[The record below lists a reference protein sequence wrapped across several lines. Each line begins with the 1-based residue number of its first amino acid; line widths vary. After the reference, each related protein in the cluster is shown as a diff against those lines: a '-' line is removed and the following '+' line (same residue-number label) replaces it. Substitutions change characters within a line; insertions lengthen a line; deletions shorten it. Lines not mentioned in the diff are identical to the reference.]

1 MVTCYLGIGSNLGN
15 RKSQIKSAIAK
26 INSLKET
33 KVLKVSRIIETRPV
47 GGPAGQPEFLNCA
60 LKVRT
65 NLSPLTLLKK
75 LKIIEKDLG
84 RKKTVRFGA
93 RVIDLDIL
101 FYADKI
107 IKRKELV
114 VPHPRMYKRDFVL
127 EPLSGII
134 CR

>member
-1 MVTCYLGIGSNLGN
+1 
-15 RKSQIKSAIAK
+15 
-26 INSLKET
+26 
-33 KVLKVSRIIETRPV
+33 
-47 GGPAGQPEFLNCA
+47 
-60 LKVRT
+60 
-65 NLSPLTLLKK
+65 
-75 LKIIEKDLG
+75 KDLG